1 MKNKRFLWLL
11 TIMLVLALA
20 FTVAACGDK
29 STEETP
35 EEPDDGVETITLTP
49 NQALDRMYEGI
60 LSGGEAMAAKTSY
73 GVENVYTVFSSML
86 NYTVTYK
93 ANYDEN
99 DADSEIFISI
109 FDNSAYLDRATF
121 YYDGLDL
128 YFRSADG
135 NYVISNFSTSM
146 MFNVFFEFC
155 QTLDI
160 SDVFFSE
167 TVGTIFNRNN
177 NGVNLGL
184 LLYAD
189 NIDYTRSGED
199 RDNITLYDRRSGY
212 VHSLEGERDVT
223 GRQRLLG
230 GCGHRL

>member
-1 MKNKRFLWLL
+1 
-11 TIMLVLALA
+11 MLVLAIA

-29 STEETP
+29 PTEDPP
-35 EEPDDGVETITLTP
+35 EEPDGGTETVTLTP

-99 DADSEIFISI
+99 NADSEIFVSI

-128 YFRSADG
+128 YYRSAEG

-199 RDNITLYDRRSGY
+199 RDNTTLSDI
-212 VHSLEGERDVT
+212 D
-223 GRQRLLG
+223 
-230 GCGHRL
+230 